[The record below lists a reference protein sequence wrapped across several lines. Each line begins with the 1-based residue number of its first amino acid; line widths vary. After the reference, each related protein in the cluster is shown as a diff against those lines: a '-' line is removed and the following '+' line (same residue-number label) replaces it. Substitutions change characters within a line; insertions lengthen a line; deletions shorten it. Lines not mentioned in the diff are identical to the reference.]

1 MWMTALGE
9 SDRELRERVRRND
22 RVFVEAWRRRTDLEI
37 TRFAA
42 DGVTTIALEDLDGR
56 TIAEAAVRDNV
67 DKLTAYPPGGVSAL
81 VARDAGGHTLQRVK
95 YSR

>member
-1 MWMTALGE
+1 
-9 SDRELRERVRRND
+9 
-22 RVFVEAWRRRTDLEI
+22 
-37 TRFAA
+37 
-42 DGVTTIALEDLDGR
+42 VTTIALEDLDGR